1 MEKYTNKLSLII
13 TGLIIFLSF
22 YIPDIG
28 FRIILN
34 NYNNYYSILEISPNL
49 FTLSFIFLFIGI
61 YFLINSKLK
70 KFIYI
75 VLNFINVLIIYFEYL
90 HFKCYS
96 TIFSNHLFDDITK
109 LISYTDYKIV
119 IICILSILISL
130 LIIFFDNYNK
140 NYSFNQVILI
150 VLSTILISGSLH
162 GLAIISLGPEV
173 ISISGKRIDSAKNIY
188 LDKTDIIKN
197 IQISGIYENNLSKL
211 NNIINN
217 KIDTNNKKIIENY
230 NDF

>member
-61 YFLINSKLK
+61 YFLINSKFK

-130 LIIFFDNYNK
+130 LIIFFDNYSK
-140 NYSFNQVILI
+140 GYSFNQVI
-150 VLSTILISGSLH
+150 
-162 GLAIISLGPEV
+162 
-173 ISISGKRIDSAKNIY
+173 
-188 LDKTDIIKN
+188 
-197 IQISGIYENNLSKL
+197 
-211 NNIINN
+211 
-217 KIDTNNKKIIENY
+217 
-230 NDF
+230 